1 MCDMENQRQ
10 SLGESVEAARIQK
23 GWSKERAAQEAK
35 ISAIT
40 WKRIEDGQNVHDVK
54 LAAAL
59 RVLGI
64 SGSGRSVAVAPAVD
78 RDARIDQ
85 LRADL
90 EAIRAELDRLQP
102 PDVEEST
109 A

>member
-1 MCDMENQRQ
+1 MENHRQ
-10 SLGESVEAARIQK
+10 ALGESVAAARMAK
-23 GWSKERAAQEAK
+23 GWSKERAAAK
-35 ISAIT
+35 AEISAIT

-59 RVLGI
+59 RVLDLDERGRPVEA
-64 SGSGRSVAVAPAVD
+64 GSSPTRDD
-78 RDARIDQ
+78 RIAQ

-90 EAIRAELDRLQP
+90 DAIRVELDRLDP
-102 PDVEEST
+102 PVDEQST